1 MRLIDADALFEFAK
15 TEEGVEI
22 LDHSVFKVL
31 LLRRIL
37 DKAPTIEAEPVRHG
51 EANPHI
57 VQYIASGGALVAEYQ
72 EGWECP
78 FCCEIGVKN
87 YCPNCGAKMDG
98 GEKE

>member
-15 TEEGVEI
+15 TEEGAEI

-51 EANPHI
+51 EWVKPSPYSQAYCNQCCLTPKT
-57 VQYIASGGALVAEYQ
+57 VA
-72 EGWECP
+72 GILP
-78 FCCEIGVKN
+78 K